1 MITLALLIA
10 LGFSFFQNL
19 YKNKKSSGNYALFGL
34 RSLSIFLILLLLI
47 NPKITHTKSF
57 EVKEKLIIVSDASE
71 SIQFLRKDSV
81 LQNFQDKIL
90 SSEKLN
96 DKFEIVNYHFGR
108 ELVPS
113 ASKSDFDEDLTN
125 IDKSLGQ
132 AEDLLNNEKGLI
144 VLLSDGNQNTG
155 RDFQY
160 YKSAA
165 TSEVIPV
172 IVGDTSSYEDLAI
185 ERINTNRYAF
195 LNNKFPVEIFLNYL
209 GSNEQKIKLQIES
222 AGKLVYQQNIELS
235 QNNRSPIVT
244 AELEAKSTGLKN
256 YTVRL
261 SKLHDEKNIKNN
273 TKNFSVEIVDESSKI
288 MIISPGPHP
297 DLGALKTAIESNSQR
312 KVEIRYTNDL
322 NDVHKTDIQLFI
334 LYNVNRSFQSF
345 LQSVSALKIGK
356 LFITG
361 PETDWQFLNELQLG
375 FTKNSINQ
383 PQDVFAVKN
392 ENFAIYQPKHLNYES
407 LPPLQIA
414 FGNTEVDVNR
424 YAVQLF
430 QKIEGIETDSPLLAV
445 SRIQPKIGLLTGEN
459 IWRWKAASFRRDQSF
474 DRFNAFISD
483 LVQNLSSAKSSE
495 RLLTEH
501 SQSFMENELVE
512 IKATYYDEN
521 YSFDSNASIEIK
533 VSDSLGNPVMNT
545 SLVSRNL
552 EYVAE
557 IGNLSPGSY
566 TYTVKVEDMD
576 LQKRGAFNILD
587 YNAEEQS
594 QTANLAAMRFLALN
608 NNSRLFNDDQF
619 KVFEDFLMK
628 NDSHRPVL
636 KSEQKTVPLID
647 WYYLLFL
654 IVFALALE
662 WFYRKY
668 KGLI

>member
-1 MITLALLIA
+1 MIA
-10 LGFSFFQNL
+10 LGFSFYQNL
-19 YKNKKSSGNYALFGL
+19 YKNTKSSGNFALFGL
-34 RSLSIFLILLLLI
+34 RSFSLFLILLLLI
-47 NPKITHTKSF
+47 NPKITHTESF

-81 LQNFQDKIL
+81 LHNFEEKIL

-113 ASKSDFDEDLTN
+113 ASQSNFDKELTD
-125 IDKSLGQ
+125 IQKSLGQ

-165 TSEVIPV
+165 TTELLPV

-185 ERINTNRYAF
+185 ERINNNRYAF

-209 GSNEQKIKLQIES
+209 GSNEQKVKLQIES
-222 AGKLVYQQNIELS
+222 AGKVVYQQNIELS
-235 QNNRSPIVT
+235 QNNRSPIVN
-244 AELEAKSTGLKN
+244 AELEARSTGLKN

-261 SKLHDEKNIKNN
+261 SKLPDEKNIRNN

-312 KVEIRYTNDL
+312 KVEIQYITKFNNL
-322 NDVHKTDIQLFI
+322 ELTDIQLFV
-334 LYNVNRSFQSF
+334 LHNVNRNFQRTIESI
-345 LQSVSALKIGK
+345 SGLKAGK
-356 LFITG
+356 LYITG
-361 PETDWQFLNELQLG
+361 PETDWQFMNELQLG
-375 FTKNSINQ
+375 FSKNSINQ
-383 PQDVFAVKN
+383 PQDVFPVKN
-392 ENFAIYQPKHLNYES
+392 ENFVIYQPKHLDYES

-414 FGNTEVDVNR
+414 FGNTEVDANR
-424 YAVQLF
+424 YAVQLY

-459 IWRWKAASFRRDQSF
+459 IWRWRAASFRKDQSF
-474 DRFNAFISD
+474 DRFNTFIGD
-483 LVQNLSSAKSSE
+483 LVQNLSSAESSE

-501 SQSFMENELVE
+501 PQSFMENELVE

-521 YSFDSNASIEIK
+521 YSFDSNASLEIE

-545 SLVSRNL
+545 GLVSRNL

-566 TYTVKVEDMD
+566 TYTVKMEDMD

-587 YNAEEQS
+587 YNAEEQKH
-594 QTANLAAMRFLALN
+594 TANLAAMQFLELN
-608 NNSRLFNDDQF
+608 NNSRLFYDDQF
-619 KVFEDFLMK
+619 KVFEDYLMK

-654 IVFALALE
+654 IVLALALE